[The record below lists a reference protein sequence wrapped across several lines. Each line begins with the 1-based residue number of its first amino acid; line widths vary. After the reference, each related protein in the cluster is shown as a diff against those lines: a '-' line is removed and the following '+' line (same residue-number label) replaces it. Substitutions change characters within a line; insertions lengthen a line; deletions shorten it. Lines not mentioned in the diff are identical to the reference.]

1 MLTLVSAGFWVALL
15 LETLRKLLEATKNRV
30 LGARESSD
38 AVSKTPHGPPEL
50 SIRMATEVARDPS
63 VLVLLDQ
70 FNSGPRLDPLYPRVP
85 AYLL

>member
-63 VLVLLDQ
+63 VLDQ